1 VRYGDDEPR
10 YLGEADGKAVY
21 VLAAPGGPL
30 EALADARDIESAHVL
45 SALVRVVLEGKPT
58 DEQLAAFVG
67 PLVDA
72 LDRVIA
78 VAVRGVE

>member
-1 VRYGDDEPR
+1 MRYGDDEPR

-21 VLAAPGGPL
+21 VVPAPGGPL
-30 EALADARDIESAHVL
+30 EALADVRDIETAQAL
-45 SALVRVVLEGKPT
+45 SAVVRAVLEGEPT
-58 DEQLAAFVG
+58 PEESAAFVG

-78 VAVRGVE
+78 VAARGIE